1 MTEERLAL
9 EKEAELT
16 WKKKSNNVIIN
27 GFPSALESFV
37 PFLERITKSLLSLYR
52 NHLLFT
58 SLIVPFKHLLCQARP
73 VAVII
78 TVVKHELH
86 PYPMSKLDAN
96 GVEHV
101 WQAFVTMGSHSQLQ
115 QGL

>member
-27 GFPSALESFV
+27 GFPSPLESFV
-37 PFLERITKSLLSLYR
+37 PFLERITKRFLSLYR

-58 SLIVPFKHLLCQARP
+58 SLIVPFKYLLCQARP

-78 TVVKHELH
+78 KVVKHELH
-86 PYPMSKLDAN
+86 PYPMSKLDSN